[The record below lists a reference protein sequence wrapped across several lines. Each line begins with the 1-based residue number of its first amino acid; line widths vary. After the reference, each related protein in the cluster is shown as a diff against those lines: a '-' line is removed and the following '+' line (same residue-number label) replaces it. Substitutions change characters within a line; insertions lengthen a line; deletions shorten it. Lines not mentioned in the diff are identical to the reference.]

1 MREFFHEGFSVIV
14 GMWWEK
20 LSHEGLKLLWWDK
33 LSHEGLWWDKLC
45 HEGLWWDKL
54 CHEGLWWDKLIHQ
67 GLHFGGINKQN
78 SQTLQRHYIH
88 E

>member
-33 LSHEGLWWDKLC
+33 LSHEGLWWDKL
-45 HEGLWWDKL
+45 
-54 CHEGLWWDKLIHQ
+54 IHQ